1 VLSRIRSG
9 GERKGGQDGRTPQ
22 IPPTGPAGPA
32 RSVPKLSLPPAG
44 TRRWVA
50 RRKAQVVE
58 AVLNGKLKLDEAL
71 ARYELSIEEFSL
83 WKRRFYRSGVEGLRM
98 ASRVRHD

>member
-1 VLSRIRSG
+1 MADRRNSS
-9 GERKGGQDGRTPQ
+9 
-22 IPPTGPAGPA
+22 GPAPA
-32 RSVPKLSLPPAG
+32 GRAPNLPPAG

-58 AVLNGKLKLDEAL
+58 AVQSGILRLDEAL
-71 ARYELSIEEFSL
+71 RRYELSIEEFSL

-98 ASRVRHD
+98 ASGKRDD

>member
-1 VLSRIRSG
+1 MADRRNSQRRA
-9 GERKGGQDGRTPQ
+9 R
-22 IPPTGPAGPA
+22 AGP
-32 RSVPKLSLPPAG
+32 VPAVAELSLPPAG

-58 AVLNGKLKLDEAL
+58 AVQTGKLKLDDAL
-71 ARYELSIEEFSL
+71 KRYELSIEEFSL

-98 ASRVRHD
+98 APRPRHD

>member
-1 VLSRIRSG
+1 MANRRKASRPIAVSRIRSV
-9 GERKGGQDGRTPQ
+9 PM
-22 IPPTGPAGPA
+22 PT
-32 RSVPKLSLPPAG
+32 LPPAG

-58 AVLNGKLKLDEAL
+58 AVLSGILRLDEAL
-71 ARYELSIEEFSL
+71 RRYELSIEEFSL

-98 ASRVRHD
+98 GPRLRHD

>member
-1 VLSRIRSG
+1 MMADRRNLSRPAPPG
-9 GERKGGQDGRTPQ
+9 GEPN
-22 IPPTGPAGPA
+22 
-32 RSVPKLSLPPAG
+32 LPPAG

-58 AVLNGKLKLDEAL
+58 AVQNGRLRLDDAL
-71 ARYELSIEEFSL
+71 RRYELSIEEFSL

-98 ASRVRHD
+98 GPGPRHD

>member
-1 VLSRIRSG
+1 MA
-9 GERKGGQDGRTPQ
+9 ERRNSHHR
-22 IPPTGPAGPA
+22 PAAGA
-32 RSVPKLSLPPAG
+32 HAATTAETALPPAG

-58 AVLNGKLKLDEAL
+58 AVQNGKLRLDEAL
-71 ARYELSIEEFSL
+71 RRYELSIEEFSL

-98 ASRVRHD
+98 APRTRHD

>member
-1 VLSRIRSG
+1 MADRRKSR
-9 GERKGGQDGRTPQ
+9 
-22 IPPTGPAGPA
+22 PPAEPGPA
-32 RSVPKLSLPPAG
+32 RSIPRLDLPPAG

-58 AVLNGKLKLDEAL
+58 AVQSGILKLDEAL
-71 ARYELSIEEFSL
+71 RRYELSVEEFSL

-98 ASRVRHD
+98 ESRVRDD

>member
-1 VLSRIRSG
+1 MADRRNSRRQAKA
-9 GERKGGQDGRTPQ
+9 ERMPSASE
-22 IPPTGPAGPA
+22 PA
-32 RSVPKLSLPPAG
+32 LPPAG

-58 AVLNGKLKLDEAL
+58 AVQSGMLRLDVALK
-71 ARYELSIEEFSL
+71 RYELSIEEFSA

-98 ASRVRHD
+98 GPRPRHD